1 MRIADW
7 ARRVTEIPAL
17 GEVLQPLDRSVEWR
31 SVAPEA
37 RPFLIAALFHQAP
50 GKFLVVAPTY
60 ERALAWQAK
69 LELCGVPHDS
79 ICQLPSGI
87 SSLFEDAAPEHV
99 ALSDRLGALKSL
111 VLEDSVIVL
120 TTPQAVL
127 ERTLPSD
134 ILHDAFVDV
143 RAGET
148 IDPERLIA
156 QLVNLGY
163 EPQEPVRLPGQY
175 SRRGGIIDVFATG
188 HDLPYRIELFGDEV
202 ESVRMFDPNN
212 QRSVGQVEGLS
223 LAPSRETLY
232 TDLDDGI
239 KDMLVSTAE
248 REATMLDEEA
258 SNRLEELVAGDA
270 DALAQKVY
278 FDRLDLYRP
287 LLHPDSGCAIDLLG
301 EEGTLVLDE
310 PLELE
315 TIAVRAE
322 EELAQALAAR
332 AARGEILSAPA
343 HDFMLPPDHLASHD
357 RTLAVTSMNALPN
370 WVQSKA
376 AHEVNAISLEPYRG
390 RADALALTLRN
401 YIKDGFS
408 IVISTDQP
416 NRAKTVLSQAEVFA
430 SGMGSLPM
438 GASTSLVEGMPT
450 SAAEQDLAGP
460 DTHGQAA
467 HATIALGNLGG
478 GFVFPD
484 LKLAIVTDAEL
495 FGVARLKLP
504 QKRFMEGAPIA
515 TVLDLRPGD
524 YVVHINFGIG
534 IFRGLVKREEHGIA
548 KEFLFIEYQVPD
560 KLFVPADQLD
570 RIQKYLNP
578 GDSLPKLNKLTGGE
592 WQRTLGKAREDA
604 KEFARELVK
613 LYAKRKEVTRPPF
626 GPDSPFQ
633 HEMESTFPWVET
645 PSQMRAIK
653 DVKLDLEAPYP
664 MDRLVCGDV
673 GFGKTEVAIR
683 AAFKVVEDG
692 RQVAVLCP
700 TTILSEQHQ
709 RNFSERL
716 ASFGVRI
723 DISNRFRTAADKKVI
738 YENLKKGEVDII
750 IGTHALLG
758 KGIEFKNLGVVIID
772 EEQKFGVKQKEML
785 KQLRTEVDVLTLS
798 ATPIPRTLSMALMDI
813 RQMSLINDPPPGRL
827 PIRTFVRPY
836 AGEVVREAILREL
849 ARGGQVFY
857 VYNRVESIGHVLEK
871 LRKLVPTAR
880 IGVGHGQMTE
890 QELEPIMVGFI
901 KGEIDILLSTTIIEN
916 GIDISNANTLI
927 VENADRLGLSQLYQ
941 LRGRVGRSDRQAYAY
956 FLYSGALDQ
965 TIKAGLVDHM
975 ADKMDSRTSAGY
987 EQTAGATQEKKKKKT
1002 VSEGAIQRLQALQE
1016 FSNLGSGYSLAFRDL
1031 QIRGAGELVG
1041 AKQSGTMQTI
1051 GYELY
1056 TQLINEAVAALK
1068 ASVDGEPIPTAEGD
1082 HLEND
1087 LTPLPSFDLP
1097 VVALIPDGYIKDA
1110 AQRLYYY
1117 QRMMSA
1123 RSENSL
1129 GEVQAEVEDRYGH
1142 PPEQVAN
1149 AFAVMGQRLR
1159 SRDLG
1164 ISKIEAAQ
1172 GRLNVQFVD
1181 RTSIPPR
1188 VFSILGKKHRDAYIT
1203 RDALIWPYTGH
1214 AILAVEKLLMNFE
1227 EAHEQLK
1234 REREMLEA

>member
-17 GEVLQPLDRSVEWR
+17 AEVLQPLDVSSEWR

-37 RPFLIAALFHQAP
+37 RPFLVAALFRSHPQKLLIITP
-50 GKFLVVAPTY
+50 NY
-60 ERALAWQAK
+60 ERALGWQAK
-69 LELCGVPHDS
+69 LELCGVPHDR
-79 ICQLPSGI
+79 ITQLPSGI

-99 ALSDRLGALKSL
+99 AMSDRLGALRAL
-111 VLEDSVIVL
+111 VADEPCIVL
-120 TTPQAVL
+120 ASPQAAL
-127 ERTLPSD
+127 ERTLPREVLSD
-134 ILHDAFVDV
+134 SFIDV
-143 RAGET
+143 RVGET
-148 IDPERLIA
+148 IDPERTIS
-156 QLVNLGY
+156 QFVNLGY
-163 EPQEPVRLPGQY
+163 EPQDPVRLPGQY

-202 ESVRMFDPNN
+202 ESIRLFDPNN
-212 QRSVGQVEGLS
+212 QRSVGQVESLN

-232 TDLDDGI
+232 TEIDEGL
-239 KDMLVSTAE
+239 KDMLLSTAE
-248 REATMLDEEA
+248 REATFLEDEA
-258 SNRLEELVAGDA
+258 GRRLEELIAGDA
-270 DALAQKVY
+270 DALSQRLY

-287 LLHPDSGCAIDLLG
+287 LLHPDSGCAIDLL
-301 EEGTLVLDE
+301 EKEGLLILDE

-315 TIAVRAE
+315 TIAVRSE

-332 AARGEILSAPA
+332 TARGEVLHAPA
-343 HDFMLPPDHLASHD
+343 NDFMMSPEHMASHQ
-357 RTLAVTSMNALPN
+357 RTLAITSMNAMPE
-370 WVQSKA
+370 WVSSKR
-376 AHEVNAISLEPYRG
+376 AHDVNAMSLEPYRG

-401 YIKDGFS
+401 YIKDQFDLVFS
-408 IVISTDQP
+408 SDQP
-416 NRAKTVLSQAEVFA
+416 NRAKSVLNQAEIFVHEEF
-430 SGMGSLPM
+430 GE
-438 GASTSLVEGMPT
+438 EGQP
-450 SAAEQDLAGP
+450 QVV
-460 DTHGQAA
+460 
-467 HATIALGNLGG
+467 IALGNLGG

-484 LKLAIVTDAEL
+484 LKLAVVTDAEL

-534 IFRGLVKREEHGIA
+534 VFRGLIKREEHGIE
-548 KEFLFIEYQVPD
+548 KEFLYIDYQAPD

-578 GDSLPKLNKLTGGE
+578 SDDHPKLNKLTGGE

-604 KEFARELVK
+604 KEFARDLVK
-613 LYAKRKEVTRPPF
+613 LYAKRTEVTRRSF
-626 GPDSPFQ
+626 QPDTPFQ
-633 HEMESTFPWVET
+633 HEMEQTFPWVET

-653 DVKLDLEAPYP
+653 DVKKDLEEPYP

-683 AAFKVVEDG
+683 AAFKVVQDG

-700 TTILSEQHQ
+700 TTILSEQHY
-709 RNFSERL
+709 RNFLERL
-716 ASFGVRI
+716 SSFGVRL
-723 DISNRFRTAADKKVI
+723 DISNRFRTTAEKNSI
-738 YENLKKGEVDII
+738 YSKLKKGEIDII

-758 KGIEFKNLGVVIID
+758 KGIEFKNLGMVVID

-857 VYNRVESIGHVLEK
+857 VYNRVDSIGHVYEK
-871 LRKLVPTAR
+871 LKKLVPTAR

-890 QELEPIMVGFI
+890 TELEPIMVGFI
-901 KGEIDILLSTTIIEN
+901 KGDIDILLSTTIIEN

-956 FLYSGALDQ
+956 FLYSGVLDS
-965 TIKAGLVDHM
+965 TIRAGLIDPIR
-975 ADKMDSRTSAGY
+975 AGMDTRG
-987 EQTAGATQEKKKKKT
+987 QTGHTPENPLKKKKT

-1016 FSNLGSGYSLAFRDL
+1016 FSTLGSGYSLAFRDL
-1031 QIRGAGELVG
+1031 QIRGAGELIG
-1041 AKQSGTMQTI
+1041 AKQSGTMQTV

-1056 TQLINEAVAALK
+1056 TQLINEAVAQLKNAVDETPDGRKGEAADAYEAPAAL
-1068 ASVDGEPIPTAEGD
+1068 PTFEV
-1082 HLEND
+1082 
-1087 LTPLPSFDLP
+1087 P
-1097 VVALIPDGYIKDA
+1097 VVALIPNTFIKDD

-1123 RSENSL
+1123 RTENAL
-1129 GEVQAEVEDRYGH
+1129 AEVQGEVEDRYGH
-1142 PPEQVAN
+1142 LPDQVSN
-1149 AFAVMGQRLR
+1149 AFAIMGQRLR
-1159 SRDLG
+1159 ASGLG
-1164 ISKIEAAQ
+1164 FAKVEAAQ
-1172 GRLNVQFVD
+1172 GRLSVSFAD
-1181 RTSIPPR
+1181 RTAVPPR
-1188 VFSILGKKHRDAYIT
+1188 VFSILAKKHRDCYVT
-1203 RDALIWPYTGH
+1203 REVLVWPYTGSPIV
-1214 AILAVEKLLMNFE
+1214 AIERLLACFE
-1227 EAHEQLK
+1227 ESLEQLE
-1234 REREMLEA
+1234 RERAMLDA

>member
-7 ARRVTEIPAL
+7 ARRVTHIPAL
-17 GEVLQPLDRSVEWR
+17 AEAFQPLDGTSEWR

-37 RPFLIAALFHQAP
+37 RPFLIAARYHAHP
-50 GKFLVVAPTY
+50 SKTLVVTPNY

-69 LELCGVPHDS
+69 LELCGIPHDA

-87 SSLFEDAAPEHV
+87 STLFEDAAPEHV
-99 ALSDRLGALKSL
+99 ALSDRLGALRAL
-111 VLEDSVIVL
+111 VEDGPKIIL
-120 TTPQAVL
+120 ATPQAVL
-127 ERTLPSD
+127 ERTLPRD
-134 ILHDAFVDV
+134 ILIDAFLNIKVGD
-143 RAGET
+143 T
-148 IDPERLIA
+148 IDSDDLIRR
-156 QLVNLGY
+156 LVNLGY

-175 SRRGGIIDVFATG
+175 SRRGGIVDIFATG
-188 HDLPYRIELFGDEV
+188 HDLPFRIELFGDEV
-202 ESVRMFDPNN
+202 ESIRLFDPNN
-212 QRSVGQVEGLS
+212 QRSVGQVEY
-223 LAPSRETLY
+223 LALTPSRETLY

-239 KDMLVSTAE
+239 RDMLVSTAE
-248 REATMLDEEA
+248 REASMLEEEA
-258 SNRLEELVAGDA
+258 ARRLEELVAGDA
-270 DALAQKVY
+270 DALRQKVY

-287 LLHPDSGCAIDLLG
+287 LLHPDSGCAIDLLL
-301 EEGTLVLDE
+301 EEDLLVLDE

-315 TIAVRAE
+315 TIGTRAE
-322 EELAQALAAR
+322 EELAQAMSAR
-332 AARGEILSAPA
+332 ANRGEILATPA
-343 HDFMLPPDHLASHD
+343 HDFMLPPEHLASHPQ
-357 RTLAVTSMNALPN
+357 TIAVTGMNALPN
-370 WVQSKA
+370 WIQA
-376 AHEVNAISLEPYRG
+376 NRAHDIQAVSLEPYRG

-401 YIKDGFS
+401 YLKDKFT
-408 IVISTDQP
+408 VVFSTDQP
-416 NRAKTVLSQAEVFA
+416 NRAKTVLSQAEIFVGEA
-430 SGMGSLPM
+430 
-438 GASTSLVEGMPT
+438 E
-450 SAAEQDLAGP
+450 AAEEGSILA
-460 DTHGQAA
+460 T
-467 HATIALGNLGG
+467 GNLGG
-478 GFVFPD
+478 GFVFPE
-484 LKLAIVTDAEL
+484 LKLAVVTDAEL

-534 IFRGLVKREEHGIA
+534 IFRGLIKREEHGVE
-548 KEFLFIEYQVPD
+548 KEFLYVEYQAPD

-578 GDSLPKLNKLTGGE
+578 GDENPKLNKLTGGE

-604 KEFARELVK
+604 KEFARDLVK
-613 LYAKRKEVTRPPF
+613 LYAKRKEVTRRPF
-626 GPDSPFQ
+626 GPDTPFQ
-633 HEMESTFPWVET
+633 HEMEQTFPWVET

-653 DVKLDLEAPYP
+653 DVKRDLEAPYP

-683 AAFKVVEDG
+683 AAFKIVQDG

-700 TTILSEQHQ
+700 TTILSEQHL
-709 RNFSERL
+709 RNFQERL
-716 ASFGVRI
+716 GSFGVRL
-723 DISNRFRTAADKKVI
+723 DISNRFRTQAEKTQI
-738 YENLKKGEVDII
+738 YGKLKKGDIDII

-758 KGIEFKNLGVVIID
+758 KGIEFKHLGVVIID

-849 ARGGQVFY
+849 ARGGQIFY
-857 VYNRVESIGHVLEK
+857 VYNRVDSIMHVAEK

-890 QELEPIMVGFI
+890 HELEPIMVGFI

-941 LRGRVGRSDRQAYAY
+941 LRGRVGLSDRQAYAY
-956 FLYSGALDQ
+956 FLYSGALDS
-965 TIKAGLVDHM
+965 TIRAGLLEPI
-975 ADKMDSRTSAGY
+975 AEGMDSRTNVGY
-987 EQTAGATQEKKKKKT
+987 AQTAGASGFHTNEKKKKKT

-1016 FSNLGSGYSLAFRDL
+1016 FSSLGSGYSLAFRDL
-1031 QIRGAGELVG
+1031 QIRGAGELIG
-1041 AKQSGTMQTI
+1041 AKQSGTMQTV

-1056 TQLINEAVAALK
+1056 TQLINEAVAMLK
-1068 ASVDGEPIPTAEGD
+1068 SAVDEENAASDSRSVDE
-1082 HLEND
+1082 LEE
-1087 LTPLPSFDLP
+1087 LTPLPQFDIP

-1110 AQRLYYY
+1110 SQRLYYY

-1123 RSENSL
+1123 RTENML
-1129 GEVQAEVEDRYGH
+1129 GEVQGEVEDRYGH
-1142 PPEQVAN
+1142 PPEQVTN
-1149 AFAVMGQRLR
+1149 AFAIMGQRLR

-1164 ISKIEAAQ
+1164 LSKVEASQ
-1172 GRLNVQFVD
+1172 GRLNVLFVD
-1181 RTSIPPR
+1181 KAKVPPR
-1188 VFSILGKKHRDAYIT
+1188 VFSIMGRKNRECYLT
-1203 RDALIWPYTGH
+1203 RDSFVWPYTGGP
-1214 AILAVEKLLMNFE
+1214 ILAVERMLQCFE
-1227 EAHEQLK
+1227 ESYQQLEQ
-1234 REREMLEA
+1234 ERAALDA